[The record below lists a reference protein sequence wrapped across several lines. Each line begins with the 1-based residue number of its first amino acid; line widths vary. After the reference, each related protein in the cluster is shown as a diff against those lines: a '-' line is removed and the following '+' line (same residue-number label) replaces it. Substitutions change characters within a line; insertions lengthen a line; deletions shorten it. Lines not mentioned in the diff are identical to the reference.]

1 MLRLGTRSSAS
12 VGAGRRQAASMA
24 RPASEQ
30 VAVTKEQALFGNPIT
45 ACKVPLRAPRE
56 SQTKDQPEARG

>member
-1 MLRLGTRSSAS
+1 M
-12 VGAGRRQAASMA
+12 GAGRRQAASMA